1 MTSTDPVPR
10 SRGGGYALESL
21 LSRSVIHEKAG
32 AVIPRDL
39 LRFGLYG
46 SIVCIATGLLA
57 LLFPTA
63 DSIRHGDFFLILATP
78 AADLQSVMH
87 AAAIPLIVCGVA
99 LLALDPYLMQG
110 RRSEHWRSAVVA
122 QAATGAVG
130 GAVGTV
136 FLALVIINLVLWIVI
151 AAFCLTMLC
160 GLIASRA
167 GGG

>member
-10 SRGGGYALESL
+10 SRGGGSALESL

-130 GAVGTV
+130 TV

>member
-1 MTSTDPVPR
+1 
-10 SRGGGYALESL
+10 
-21 LSRSVIHEKAG
+21 
-32 AVIPRDL
+32 
-39 LRFGLYG
+39 LRFRLYG

-87 AAAIPLIVCGVA
+87 AAAILLIVCGVA

-110 RRSEHWRSAVVA
+110 RRSEHWRSGVVA

-136 FLALVIINLVLWIVI
+136 FLALMIINLVLWIVM
-151 AAFCLTMLC
+151 AAFCLTMLF

>member
-10 SRGGGYALESL
+10 SRGGGSALESL

-39 LRFGLYG
+39 LRFRLYG

-63 DSIRHGDFFLILATP
+63 DSIRHGDFFPVLATP

-110 RRSEHWRSAVVA
+110 GAPS
-122 QAATGAVG
+122 TGAPQSWRRRP
-130 GAVGTV
+130 
-136 FLALVIINLVLWIVI
+136 LAPSV
-151 AAFCLTMLC
+151 APSGPCS
-160 GLIASRA
+160 SRS
-167 GGG
+167 